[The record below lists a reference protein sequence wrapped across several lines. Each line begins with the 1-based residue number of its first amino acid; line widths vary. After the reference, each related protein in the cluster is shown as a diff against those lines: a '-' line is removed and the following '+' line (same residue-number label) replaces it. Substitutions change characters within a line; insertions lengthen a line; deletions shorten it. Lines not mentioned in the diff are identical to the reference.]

1 MKYRE
6 IDYEEERLINISEEH
21 YEVFKRLADG
31 KATQIQTSRGKMEKH
46 TKTEGNVNSL

>member
-21 YEVFKRLADG
+21 YEVFKRLVDG